1 VGANL
6 GIHLQ
11 FSNIGV
17 QNGCRLSTRHHMQV
31 PSKRCLKDCPED
43 CPEDPDKGGGAGF
56 GIEFAAQ

>member
-43 CPEDPDKGGGAGF
+43 PDKGGGAGF